1 MNCKEIAENYAQ
13 ATELIRIQE
22 GGKTRLFIIICILG
36 FALIMES
43 AYIIYDRKLDS
54 EFEIEQTTEVIQDS
68 SGHDAYIDGS
78 GVIINGATSKEN
90 NQIKR

>member
-1 MNCKEIAENYAQ
+1 
-13 ATELIRIQE
+13 
-22 GGKTRLFIIICILG
+22 
-36 FALIMES
+36 MES

-68 SGHDAYIDGS
+68 SGHNAYIDGS
-78 GVIINGATSKEN
+78 GVIINGAENKEN